1 MDQKVPAPLRDLKGL
16 WRVDGVSQA
25 SWDGRD
31 IKVGI
36 VLSEL
41 KPEVENPFAADA
53 SMHNAPTLITL
64 NPHWLNSLTIG
75 SIWNEGRLISRPDP
89 LPGHFQVDTSKAQVL
104 SFSRSV
110 KLGEKYT
117 DNGVADPDFLNPRT
131 HRDLIAS
138 LYLLVPIEGNKQ
150 YQWMVIPCS
159 EILRFYMGPTSRLI
173 ARVIQ
178 GRLDSLVVAGELEG
192 DTVTLFAAT
201 DLHRL
206 EKIIFGRA
214 YANKDTYLAEMN
226 EVHGRLQRINASN
239 HNEKKNAALSIEA
252 KFPFKGITNLTVAG
266 VPMSLAKGF
275 NNALFV
281 MEILQCTYPG
291 GYSHLIVNRA
301 NDVGVGGDKKVPGT
315 SPLFVPQE
323 DDEIDDVVLDTP
335 SDARLPTKVVTRH
348 ANPFPWMDSITM
360 ENRRNQT
367 QRDWRSE
374 YPKIPVDV
382 EGHAIGDGSH
392 AGEHK
397 GKQQINDAT
406 DSIPPSRELNSFIN
420 LLSTLELELSV
431 KKWEL
436 QTITPNKRISTGNPN
451 YFATS
456 FPSIKGK
463 RWTWH
468 LGRQLI
474 CVEVRLGPSSDDYFY
489 ILELE
494 QNKDAHCTALLRT
507 EDFKKLDKDA
517 INEFLKVT
525 TYKNGWPNFDD
536 KNKKDKKN
544 DKATLAAS
552 ELYKKHK
559 LALCKVKHPKYGNN
573 WENLL
578 LSGINTWVSG
588 LV

>member
-1 MDQKVPAPLRDLKGL
+1 MDQKVPAPLRHLKGR

-25 SWDGRD
+25 NWNGRD
-31 IKVGI
+31 IKAGI

-41 KPEVENPFAADA
+41 KPDVENPFAADA
-53 SMHNAPTLITL
+53 CMQSAPTLITL
-64 NPHWLNSLTIG
+64 NPHWLSSLTIG
-75 SIWNEGRLISRPDP
+75 SIWNEGRLISRPEP
-89 LPGHFQVDTSKAQVL
+89 LPDHFQVDTSKAQLL
-104 SFSRSV
+104 SFNRSV

-117 DNGVADPDFLNPRT
+117 DNGVADPDFLDPRT

-138 LYLLVPIEGNKQ
+138 LYLLVPIEGNRQ

-173 ARVIQ
+173 ARVLQ
-178 GRLDSLVVAGELEG
+178 GDLDSMVVSGELEG
-192 DTVTLFAAT
+192 DTVTLCAAT
-201 DLHRL
+201 DLQKL

-214 YANKDTYLAEMN
+214 YANKDTYLAEMK
-226 EVHGRLQRINASN
+226 EVHHRLQRINTN
-239 HNEKKNAALSIEA
+239 NNNEKRNAALSIEA
-252 KFPFKGITNLTVAG
+252 NFPFKGITNLTIAG
-266 VPMSLAKGF
+266 VSMSLAKGL
-275 NNALFV
+275 NNALFA
-281 MEILQCTYPG
+281 MEILQCTHPS
-291 GYSHLIVNRA
+291 GYSHLIFNRE
-301 NDVGVGGDKKVPGT
+301 NDVGIGGDKKVPGT
-315 SPLFVPQE
+315 SPRFVPQE
-323 DDEIDDVVLDTP
+323 DDEIDDMILDTP
-335 SDARLPTKVVTRH
+335 SDARLPTKVVTRD
-348 ANPFPWMDSITM
+348 ADPFPWMESITM

-374 YPKIPVDV
+374 APKIPVDV

-397 GKQQINDAT
+397 GKQQINTAI
-406 DSIPPSRELNSFIN
+406 DSTPPSRELNSFIK
-420 LLSTLELELSV
+420 LLPELKQGFAV

-436 QTITPNKRISTGNPN
+436 QTITPNKRIRTDNPN

-456 FPSIKGK
+456 FPPINSR

-474 CVEVRLGPSSDDYFY
+474 CVEVRLGPSSNNYFY

-494 QNKDAHCTALLRT
+494 QSKDAHCTALLRT
-507 EDFKKLDKDA
+507 RDFEKLDKDA
-517 INEFLKVT
+517 INKFLKAT
-525 TYKNGWPNFDD
+525 TYSNGWPTFDG
-536 KNKKDKKN
+536 KDKKN
-544 DKATLAAS
+544 DTAKLAES

-559 LALCKVKHPKYGNN
+559 LALRKVKHPKLGNN

-578 LSGINTWVSG
+578 LSEINTWVSG

>member
-1 MDQKVPAPLRDLKGL
+1 MDQKVPAPLRNLKGR

-25 SWDGRD
+25 NWNGQD
-31 IKVGI
+31 IKAGI

-41 KPEVENPFAADA
+41 KPEVEDPFAADA
-53 SMHNAPTLITL
+53 SMQSAPTLITL
-64 NPHWLNSLTIG
+64 NPHWLSSLTIG
-75 SIWNEGRLISRPDP
+75 STWEEGRLISRPDP
-89 LPGHFQVDTSKAQVL
+89 LPGHFQVDTSKAQVF

-117 DNGVADPDFLNPRT
+117 DNGVADPDFLDPRI

-159 EILRFYMGPTSRLI
+159 EILRFYMGPTSKLI

-178 GRLDSLVVAGELEG
+178 GQLDSLVVAGELEG

-201 DLHRL
+201 DLQKL
-206 EKIIFGRA
+206 EKIILGRA
-214 YANKDTYLAEMN
+214 YANRETYLAEMN
-226 EVHGRLQRINASN
+226 EVHRRLQRINASN
-239 HNEKKNAALSIEA
+239 HNEKRNAALSIEA
-252 KFPFKGITNLTVAG
+252 NFPFKGITNLSIAG
-266 VPMSLAKGF
+266 VSMSLAKGL
-275 NNALFV
+275 NNALFA
-281 MEILQCTYPG
+281 MEILQCTYPC
-291 GYSHLIVNRA
+291 GYSHLVVNRD
-301 NDVGVGGDKKVPGT
+301 NDVGVGGDKKVPGS

-348 ANPFPWMDSITM
+348 ADPFPWIDSITM

-374 YPKIPVDV
+374 APRVPVTV

-397 GKQQINDAT
+397 GKQQINNAI
-406 DSIPPSRELNSFIN
+406 DSVPPSSALNLFVN
-420 LLSTLELELSV
+420 LLPALKQGFSANQ
-431 KKWEL
+431 WEL
-436 QTITPNKRISTGNPN
+436 KTLTPNNQIRTDNPD

-456 FPSIKGK
+456 FPPIKGK

-474 CVEVRLGPSSDDYFY
+474 CVEVKLGPSSNEYFY

-507 EDFKKLDKDA
+507 RDFEQLDKDT
-517 INEFLKVT
+517 INKFLKAT
-525 TYKNGWPNFDD
+525 TYSNDWPTFDG
-536 KNKKDKKN
+536 KNKKN
-544 DKATLAAS
+544 DTAKRAEA
-552 ELYKKHK
+552 ELCNDHK
-559 LALCKVKHPKYGNN
+559 LELRRVKHPKKGNN
-573 WENLL
+573 WQTLL
-578 LSGINTWVSG
+578 LSEIHTWISG

>member
-1 MDQKVPAPLRDLKGL
+1 MDQKVPAPLRDLKGR

-25 SWDGRD
+25 NWNGRD
-31 IKVGI
+31 IKAGI

-41 KPEVENPFAADA
+41 KPEAENPFAADA
-53 SMHNAPTLITL
+53 SLQSAPTLITL
-64 NPHWLNSLTIG
+64 NPHWLSVLTIG

-89 LPGHFQVDTSKAQVL
+89 LPGHFQVDTSKAQLL
-104 SFSRSV
+104 SFSRGV

-117 DNGVADPDFLNPRT
+117 DNGVADPDFLNPKT

-178 GRLDSLVVAGELEG
+178 GELDSLVVAGELEG
-192 DTVTLFAAT
+192 DTVTLYAAT
-201 DLHRL
+201 DLQKL

-214 YANKDTYLAEMN
+214 YANKDTYLAEMK
-226 EVHGRLQRINASN
+226 EVHRRLQIINAN
-239 HNEKKNAALSIEA
+239 NNNGKRNAALSIEA
-252 KFPFKGITNLTVAG
+252 NFPFKGITNLTIAG
-266 VPMSLAKGF
+266 VTMSLAKGF
-275 NNALFV
+275 NNAIFA
-281 MEILQCTYPG
+281 MEILHCTYPS
-291 GYSHLIVNRA
+291 GYSHLVVNRE
-301 NDVGVGGDKKVPGT
+301 NDVGVGGDTKVPGT
-315 SPLFVPQE
+315 APLFVPQE

-335 SDARLPTKVVTRH
+335 SDARLPMKVVTRH
-348 ANPFPWMDSITM
+348 ADPFPWMDSITM

-374 YPKIPVDV
+374 APRIPVDV
-382 EGHAIGDGSH
+382 AEHAIGDGSH

-397 GKQQINDAT
+397 GKQQINNAI
-406 DSIPPSRELNSFIN
+406 DSIPPSRDLNSFIK
-420 LLSTLELELSV
+420 LLPALKQGLAA

-436 QTITPNKRISTGNPN
+436 QTITPNGRIRTDDPN

-456 FPSIKGK
+456 FPSIKGR

-474 CVEVRLGPSSDDYFY
+474 CVEVRLGPNSNDYFY

-494 QNKDAHCTALLRT
+494 QSNDAHCTALLRT
-507 EDFKKLDKDA
+507 EEFEQLDKDA
-517 INEFLKVT
+517 INKFLKAT
-525 TYKNGWPNFDD
+525 TYSNGWPTFDR
-536 KNKKDKKN
+536 KAKKN
-544 DKATLAAS
+544 DSAKIA
-552 ELYKKHK
+552 EMQLYEEHK
-559 LALCKVKHPKYGNN
+559 FALWKVKHPKLGNN

-578 LSGINTWVSG
+578 LSEINTWLSG

>member
-1 MDQKVPAPLRDLKGL
+1 MDQKVPAPLRDLKGR

-25 SWDGRD
+25 RWNGRD

-41 KPEVENPFAADA
+41 KPEVENPFAVDA
-53 SMHNAPTLITL
+53 SMQGAPTLITL
-64 NPHWLNSLTIG
+64 NPHWLSSLTIG

-89 LPGHFQVDTSKAQVL
+89 LPGHFQVDTSKAQIL
-104 SFSRSV
+104 SFSRGV

-117 DNGVADPDFLNPRT
+117 DNGVADPDFLDPRT

-178 GRLDSLVVAGELEG
+178 GELASLVLDGAQEG
-192 DTVTLFAAT
+192 DTVTLYAAT
-201 DLHRL
+201 DLHKL

-226 EVHGRLQRINASN
+226 EVHRRLQRINTSN
-239 HNEKKNAALSIEA
+239 HNERRSAALSIEA
-252 KFPFKGITNLTVAG
+252 NFPFKGITNLSIAG
-266 VPMSLAKGF
+266 VSMSLAKGP
-275 NNALFV
+275 NNALFA
-281 MEILQCTYPG
+281 MEILHCTYPS
-291 GYSHLIVNRA
+291 GYSHLVVNRE
-301 NDVGVGGDKKVPGT
+301 NDLGVGGERKVPGT
-315 SPLFVPQE
+315 SPLFVPRE
-323 DDEIDDVVLDTP
+323 DDEIDDMVLDTP

-348 ANPFPWMDSITM
+348 ADPFPWMDSITM

-374 YPKIPVDV
+374 APRIPVDV

-397 GKQQINDAT
+397 GKQQINNAI
-406 DSIPPSRELNSFIN
+406 DSIPPSRELSSFIK
-420 LLSTLELELSV
+420 LLPTLKQRFAA

-436 QTITPNKRISTGNPN
+436 QTITPNRRIRTDNPN

-456 FPSIKGK
+456 FPSIKGR

-474 CVEVRLGPSSDDYFY
+474 CVEVRLSPSSNDYFY

-494 QNKDAHCTALLRT
+494 QSKGAHCTALLRT
-507 EDFKKLDKDA
+507 ENFEQLDKDA
-517 INEFLKVT
+517 MNKFLKAA
-525 TYKNGWPNFDD
+525 TYSNGWPTFDG
-536 KNKKDKKN
+536 KEKKN
-544 DKATLAAS
+544 DSAKLAES
-552 ELYKKHK
+552 ELYEKYK
-559 LALCKVKHPKYGNN
+559 LALRKVKHPKLGNN

-578 LSGINTWVSG
+578 LSEINTWVSG

>member
-1 MDQKVPAPLRDLKGL
+1 MDQKVPAPLRGLKGF

-25 SWDGRD
+25 SWNGRD
-31 IKVGI
+31 IKAGI

-53 SMHNAPTLITL
+53 SMQSAPTLITL
-64 NPHWLNSLTIG
+64 NPHWLSSLTIG
-75 SIWNEGRLISRPDP
+75 SIWKEGRLISTPDP
-89 LPGHFQVDTSKAQVL
+89 LPGHFQVDTSKAQLL
-104 SFSRSV
+104 SFNRSV
-110 KLGEKYT
+110 KLGERYT
-117 DNGVADPDFLNPRT
+117 DNGVADPDFLDPRT

-159 EILRFYMGPTSRLI
+159 ETLRFYMGPTSRLI

-178 GRLDSLVVAGELEG
+178 GELDSLVVAGELEG
-192 DTVTLFAAT
+192 DTVTLCAAT
-201 DLHRL
+201 ELQKL

-214 YANKDTYLAEMN
+214 YANEDTYLAEMK
-226 EVHGRLQRINASN
+226 EVHRRLQRINAN
-239 HNEKKNAALSIEA
+239 NNNEKKNAALSIEA
-252 KFPFKGITNLTVAG
+252 NFPFKGITNLTIAG
-266 VPMSLAKGF
+266 VSMSLAKGID
-275 NNALFV
+275 NALFA
-281 MEILQCTYPG
+281 MEILHCTYPS
-291 GYSHLIVNRA
+291 GYSHLIFNRE
-301 NDVGVGGDKKVPGT
+301 NDMGVGGDKKVPGT
-315 SPLFVPQE
+315 SPMFVPQE

-348 ANPFPWMDSITM
+348 SDPFPWMDSITM
-360 ENRRNQT
+360 ENRRNPT

-374 YPKIPVDV
+374 APKIPVDV

-397 GKQQINDAT
+397 GKQQINNAI
-406 DSIPPSRELNSFIN
+406 DSLPPSRELNSFIK
-420 LLSTLELELSV
+420 LLPALKQGFAA

-436 QTITPNKRISTGNPN
+436 QTITPNRRIRTDDPN

-456 FPSIKGK
+456 FPSVNGR

-474 CVEVRLGPSSDDYFY
+474 CVEVRLGQSSNDYFY

-494 QNKDAHCTALLRT
+494 QSKDAHCTALLRT
-507 EDFKKLDKDA
+507 EDFEKLDKNT
-517 INEFLKVT
+517 INKFLKAT
-525 TYKNGWPNFDD
+525 TYNNDWPMFDG
-536 KNKKDKKN
+536 KNKKN
-544 DKATLAAS
+544 DTAKFAES
-552 ELYKKHK
+552 ELYKEKK
-559 LALCKVKHPKYGNN
+559 LALRKVKHPKLGNN

-578 LSGINTWVSG
+578 LSEINTWVSTT
-588 LV
+588 